1 MGVLTHLS
9 LLCGPMG
16 VLQWRVITEAL
27 PLVRTKGSNVWAF
40 PLVSP
45 KLGQSE
51 RSWVWRVWKFGGTKI
66 LPSCWKVKRMH
77 QKHIQK
83 LVYMYERA
91 NLSQK
96 VSCDH
101 FSLSWGPSKIPQ
113 PLSVGQSFIVS
124 LSWGP
129 SKIPQP
135 TSERGSHYSWIGRRQ
150 CCLHSVTEWPFD
162 FGT

>member
-1 MGVLTHLS
+1 MCFWCILFTFQQLGRIFLPPNPPNSASLWLS
-9 LLCGPMG
+9 QFRGA
-16 VLQWRVITEAL
+16 LQLVVTEAL

-113 PLSVGQSFIVS
+113 PLSEGHRSRLTIFQLGDGNAIYN
-124 LSWGP
+124 
-129 SKIPQP
+129 K
-135 TSERGSHYSWIGRRQ
+135 
-150 CCLHSVTEWPFD
+150 D
-162 FGT
+162 F